1 MGEPKIYYKCNN
13 QDILEGKSVSQTKSC
28 ISDSSQNKKLKKGNI
43 FGEIFNF
50 KSKKI
55 SYKERRKFTTTVQKS
70 DWS

>member
-28 ISDSSQNKKLKKGNI
+28 ISDSIRLKKGNI